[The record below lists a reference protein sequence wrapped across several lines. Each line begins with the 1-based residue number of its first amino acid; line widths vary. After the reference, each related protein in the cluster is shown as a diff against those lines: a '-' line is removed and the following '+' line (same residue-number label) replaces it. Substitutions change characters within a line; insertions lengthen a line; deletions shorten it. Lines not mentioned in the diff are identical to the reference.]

1 MADLHVH
8 SYLSRATS
16 KELNLEQIHRW
27 AQRKGIAVVATGD
40 FSHPRWFAEL
50 REKLVPTGEGL
61 YSLHNES
68 ARAVDAEVPAA
79 CRAPVRFMLS
89 LEVSSIYS
97 RGDRV
102 RKVHNLIYAPDF
114 ESAAR
119 VSSRLARIGN
129 IESDGRPILGVDS
142 RDLLEITLECSP
154 DAFLIPAHIWTP
166 WFSALGSQS
175 GFDSISECFAD
186 LADHIFAVETGLSSD
201 PAMNWRLSALDR
213 YALVSSSDA
222 HSPEKLGREA
232 NLFDCDLSYF
242 AMRDALR
249 ERGAGFLGTLEFF
262 PEEGKY
268 HADGHRK
275 CEVVMTP
282 EESAACGKTC
292 PRCGKPLTGG
302 VLGRVAALADR
313 PAGFRPEG
321 AKPFTSLVPLAEVL
335 GEVLGVGAGS
345 RRVWSACQQ
354 LVSRIGPELS
364 VLQDAPLEDLGRDG
378 PPLLAEAVRRM
389 RAGEV
394 IRQAGYDGE
403 YGIVRMFDAEERRR
417 LLAQTAFSF
426 AGTAVAVTEQT
437 KAEPATHPESEET
450 PKDYAGGPN
459 LEQEAA
465 VAHGE
470 GPLLIVAG
478 PGTGK
483 TRTLVERIA
492 RLVRTRVAAP
502 AEIAAITFTRK
513 AATELRERLAKLLG
527 ARAEGISVQTF
538 HALGLELLRAHA
550 TAAGLPPHFVIL
562 DEAGRHALLARVHS
576 EAGECGL
583 SVARVASAISLAKAA
598 LIAPDDAAPE
608 LAAVYAAYQE
618 ALAGAGSVDF
628 DDLVARAVRLLET
641 DQSALTSA
649 RRRCRHLLVDEYQDI
664 NAAQYRLVGLLA
676 PSGPTTNLCAVG
688 DPDQAIYGF
697 RGSDPSHFGRF
708 ATDYP
713 GARTLTLA
721 RNYRSVASV
730 VRLATAVIERTPCR
744 ASRPLQPRSAPG
756 STVLRQIL
764 ADERAEADFIA
775 AEIEAQVAGT
785 SFLSMDAGRAGEGH
799 ALAFHQIAVLVRLS
813 AQADVIEE
821 ALDRNGIP
829 CHRLGDDTFAARP
842 HVGDILAK
850 LRRHVDDM
858 GTLAGFASPFGP
870 PPATPPRSLPP
881 TGTSGPAP
889 SPPPPL
895 AALAPSRSASP
906 CPPEMV
912 RGEQSSPTPHATSQP
927 AQAQLPPV
935 ADLLATLVPDAVAD
949 PRRLRALDL
958 LRAFAV
964 PFGADAAAFLSEM
977 ALARETDLE
986 HLPQKVALLT
996 LHASKGLEF
1005 PLVFIAGCEDGIVP
1019 LRLPW
1024 LPPADVE
1031 EERRLLYVGMTRAQQ
1046 RLILTAANRRTL
1058 AGRTVENRTCPFLDN
1073 LPADLL
1079 ATSRSAPRRRK
1090 ARQLS
1095 LLKS

>member
-1 MADLHVH
+1 VAVRFVADLHVH

-16 KELNLEQIHRW
+16 KNLNLVEIHRW

-40 FSHPRWFAEL
+40 FTHPRWFAEL
-50 REKLVPTGEGL
+50 RDQLVPTGGGL
-61 YSLHNES
+61 FALREDL
-68 ARAVDAEVPAA
+68 ARTADAEVPAA
-79 CRAPVRFMLS
+79 CRAPVRFILS
-89 LEVSSIYS
+89 VEVSSIYS

-114 ESAAR
+114 GSAAR

-142 RDLLEITLECSP
+142 RDLLEITLASSP

-175 GFDSISECFAD
+175 GFASISECFAD

-232 NLFDCDLSYF
+232 TRFDCDPSYF

-249 ERGAGFLGTLEFF
+249 DGGAGLAGTLEFF

-275 CEVVMTP
+275 CDVVMTP
-282 EESAACGKTC
+282 EETSACGKIC
-292 PRCGKPLTGG
+292 PRCGKLLTGG

-313 PAGFRPEG
+313 PVGFRPERG
-321 AKPFTSLVPLAEVL
+321 KPFVSLVPLGEVL

-345 RRVWSACQQ
+345 KAVRSAWQK
-354 LVSRIGPELS
+354 LVSNIGPELT
-364 VLQDAPLEDLGRDG
+364 VLQDAPLEDLDRAG
-378 PPLLAEAVRRM
+378 PPLFAEAVRRM

-394 IRQAGYDGE
+394 KRQAGYDGE
-403 YGIVRMFDAEERRR
+403 YGVVRMFDKDERRR

-426 AGTAVAVTEQT
+426 VGAAVAVVDKP
-437 KAEPATHPESEET
+437 KAEPAPRPASEEAPT
-450 PKDYAGGPN
+450 GLASRN
-459 LEQEAA
+459 SEQEEAIA
-465 VAHGE
+465 YGA

-492 RLVRTRVAAP
+492 RLLRDRAA
-502 AEIAAITFTRK
+502 ASTEITAITFTRK
-513 AATELRERLAKLLG
+513 AATELRERLDALLG
-527 ARAEGISVQTF
+527 ARAVGVAVQTF
-538 HALGLELLRAHA
+538 HALGLDLLRAHA
-550 TAAGLPPHFVIL
+550 AAAGLLSQFTVV
-562 DEAGRHALLARVHS
+562 DQVSRQALLAEMHAKIVD
-576 EAGECGL
+576 CTL
-583 SVARVASAISLAKAA
+583 SLTGASKAIAAAKAA
-598 LIAPDDAAPE
+598 LVAPADAALE
-608 LAAVYAAYQE
+608 LTEIYAAYE
-618 ALAGAGSVDF
+618 KALASAGAVDF
-628 DDLVARAVRLLET
+628 DDLVVRAVRLLES
-641 DQSALTSA
+641 DQAALVSA

-664 NAAQYRLVGLLA
+664 NAAQYRLVRLLA
-676 PSGPTTNLCAVG
+676 PAGSSTNLCAVG

-697 RGSDPSHFGRF
+697 RGSDPAYFGRF
-708 ATDYP
+708 ANDYP
-713 GARTLTLA
+713 GARTIALS
-721 RNYRSVASV
+721 RNYRSVGSV
-730 VRLATAVIERTPCR
+730 VRLATAVIERAPQR
-744 ASRPLQPRSAPG
+744 APRPLQPVSPCG
-756 STVLRQIL
+756 NQVLRQVL

-785 SFLSMDAGRAGEGH
+785 SFLSMDAGRASEGN

-821 ALDRNGIP
+821 ALDRGGIP
-829 CHRLGDDTFAARP
+829 CHRLGDDAFAARP
-842 HVGDILAK
+842 YVAEILAK
-850 LRRHVDDM
+850 LRRHVD
-858 GTLAGFASPFGP
+858 GRAA
-870 PPATPPRSLPP
+870 AAQR
-881 TGTSGPAP
+881 P
-889 SPPPPL
+889 S
-895 AALAPSRSASP
+895 
-906 CPPEMV
+906 
-912 RGEQSSPTPHATSQP
+912 
-927 AQAQLPPV
+927 V
-935 ADLLATLVPDAVAD
+935 ADLLAQLAPEAATD
-949 PRRLRALDL
+949 PRGRRALEL
-958 LRAFAV
+958 LQAFAV
-964 PFGADAAAFLSEM
+964 PFGADAPAFLAEM
-977 ALARETDLE
+977 AIARENDLE

-1005 PLVFIAGCEDGIVP
+1005 PLVFIAGCEDGILP

-1024 LPPADVE
+1024 LPPADQE

-1046 RLILTAANRRTL
+1046 RLVLTAAARRTL
-1058 AGRTVENRTCPFLDN
+1058 AGRTVENRACPFLDDM
-1073 LPADLL
+1073 PAELL
-1079 ATSRSAPRRRK
+1079 ATSRAAPRRRK

-1095 LLKS
+1095 LL

>member
-1 MADLHVH
+1 MRFVADLHIH

-16 KELNLEQIHRW
+16 KELNLEQLHCW

-40 FSHPRWFAEL
+40 FTHPRWFAEL
-50 REKLVPTGEGL
+50 RDKLVPAGDGL
-61 YSLHNES
+61 YALREEL
-68 ARAVDAEVPAA
+68 ARAVDADVPAA

-89 LEVSSIYS
+89 VEVSSIYS

-142 RDLLEITLECSP
+142 RDLLEITLASSP

-232 NLFDCDLSYF
+232 NLFNCDLTYF

-275 CEVVMTP
+275 CDVVMTP
-282 EESAACGKTC
+282 DEAAACGKIC

-321 AKPFTSLVPLAEVL
+321 AKPFASLVPLAEVL

-345 RRVWSACQQ
+345 KRVASASQQ
-354 LVSRIGPELS
+354 LVSRVGPELT
-364 VLQDAPLEDLGRDG
+364 VLREAPLEDVGCQG
-378 PPLLAEAVRRM
+378 PPLLAEALRRM

-394 IRQAGYDGE
+394 RRQPGFDGE
-403 YGIVRMFDAEERRR
+403 YGVVRMFDEEERLR

-426 AGTAVAVTEQT
+426 GGTAVAHAEKPKT
-437 KAEPATHPESEET
+437 EPARRPAGEEPPT
-450 PKDYAGGPN
+450 DSVDGPN

-465 VAHGE
+465 IAHGE
-470 GPLLIVAG
+470 GSLLIVAG

-492 RLVRTRVAAP
+492 RLVRERAAAP
-502 AEIAAITFTRK
+502 AEITAITFTRK
-513 AATELRERLAKLLG
+513 AAGELRERLARLLG
-527 ARAEGISVQTF
+527 ASAAGVLLQTF
-538 HALGLELLRAHA
+538 HALGLDLLRAHA
-550 TAAGLPPHFVIL
+550 AAAGLPPDFAIL
-562 DEAGRHALLARVHS
+562 DEAGRQTLLAQVHA
-576 EAGECGL
+576 EAG
-583 SVARVASAISLAKAA
+583 VAAPSPARAASAISSAKAA
-598 LIAPDDAAPE
+598 LIAPEAAAPE
-608 LAAVYAAYQE
+608 LAPIYAAYE
-618 ALAGAGSVDF
+618 KALADAGAVDF

-641 DQSALTSA
+641 DQVALAFA

-664 NAAQYRLVGLLA
+664 NAAQYRLVRLLA
-676 PSGPTTNLCAVG
+676 PAGPSTNLCAVG

-697 RGSDPSHFGRF
+697 RGSDPAYFARF
-708 ATDYP
+708 ASDYP
-713 GARTLTLA
+713 GTCTFTLA
-721 RNYRSVASV
+721 RNYRSLAPV
-730 VRLATAVIERTPCR
+730 VRLATAVIERTPGR
-744 ASRPLQPRSAPG
+744 ASRPLQPLAARG
-756 STVLRQIL
+756 SKVIRQVL

-813 AQADVIEE
+813 AQADAIEE
-821 ALDRNGIP
+821 ALDRSGIP
-829 CHRLGDDTFAARP
+829 CHRRGDDAFASRP
-842 HVGDILAK
+842 HVADVLAK
-850 LRRHVDDM
+850 LRRHVD
-858 GTLAGFASPFGP
+858 
-870 PPATPPRSLPP
+870 RQP
-881 TGTSGPAP
+881 TGVNST
-889 SPPPPL
+889 
-895 AALAPSRSASP
+895 
-906 CPPEMV
+906 
-912 RGEQSSPTPHATSQP
+912 
-927 AQAQLPPV
+927 PV
-935 ADLLATLVPDAVAD
+935 ADLLATLVPDANCD
-949 PRRLRALDL
+949 PRCLRALEL
-958 LRAFAV
+958 LQAFAV

-977 ALARETDLE
+977 ALARETDLQY
-986 HLPQKVALLT
+986 LPQKVALLT

-1024 LPPADVE
+1024 LPPADLE

-1046 RLILTAANRRTL
+1046 RLILTAAHRRNL
-1058 AGRTVENRTCPFLDN
+1058 AGRTVENCPCPFLDD

-1079 ATSRSAPRRRK
+1079 VTSRSAPRRRK